1 MKPAPRRVSTARA
14 YWHWRTFRK
23 GRRTQVLWGG
33 ARKVQAEAGQTL
45 LMRRRQQRE
54 GRAWRE
60 EGRLRKLVP
69 DANAL
74 TLDLAARI
82 SAARGLGTR
91 STRAWL
97 VLPIGVL
104 R

>member
-1 MKPAPRRVSTARA
+1 
-14 YWHWRTFRK
+14 
-23 GRRTQVLWGG
+23 
-33 ARKVQAEAGQTL
+33 
-45 LMRRRQQRE
+45 MRQRPQRE
-54 GRAWRE
+54 GRERRE

-69 DANAL
+69 DVNAL

-82 SAARGLGTR
+82 SVARGLGTR